1 MIARVG
7 LFGRSGR
14 LALVAALFGSLL
26 VSRASAQVEESE
38 FRAADGTTY
47 QVIRAETLGGGADEL
62 QITTIAGAIAFYGTT
77 GRSIGLKALPF
88 GLLQYRSRNIA
99 PLLRLYLTGSGNQW

>member
-1 MIARVG
+1 MTAPIG
-7 LFGRSGR
+7 FLQG
-14 LALVAALFGSLL
+14 GSKF
-26 VSRASAQVEESE
+26 VH
-38 FRAADGTTY
+38 
-47 QVIRAETLGGGADEL
+47 LGG
-62 QITTIAGAIAFYGTT
+62 IAFYGTT